1 MNFDD
6 RRVSALRPR
15 LGRVPEWM
23 PAGCLSDFR
32 EAGAYVLL
40 GDPGM
45 GKTTTFKRE
54 SGQSAAGRLLTV
66 RDFLALPPGGGGVEP
81 TTLFLDG
88 LDEVRAGANDPRRPF
103 DRLRKR
109 LAVWGKPRFRLSCRP
124 LEWLGEDD
132 RARLNDLSPDGEVA
146 VLRLEPLDEA
156 EIAAYLETV
165 SDLDDPKCWLEEAS
179 DRRLEAVLG
188 NPLTLGL
195 LVTAV
200 SSGEHWP
207 SGRRETFEMA
217 CRRLVVERNP
227 QYRIRPAKIYEPGAL
242 FDAAGDLSARLL
254 LCGASGFALSPEF
267 GDEDYLALDEESS
280 TSGSPSRVALGSR
293 LFAGGTPS
301 RIEPAHRQI
310 AEFLAARYL
319 ARLVDG
325 GFPRLRLL
333 AALTGTDGVPP
344 SYLRGLAAWLAALS
358 PPLRARLIAADPYA
372 VAQYG
377 DLEEFSLEERRDL
390 LDELRRRAE
399 HSPAD
404 VHSGLADRLLTA
416 PDLLDEV
423 AGMLRSDRR
432 TPPDEAALQFLL
444 PSLPKTLPDELAG
457 ELLRTAADSSR
468 PGETRWLA
476 ARAFVASVPPDRED
490 DLLRLLRQIR
500 DGRMAD
506 PEDDLRGQ
514 LLDRLYPRGVPP
526 AEVWDYLPQEW
537 LGAQSGAWL
546 FWSHELLK
554 RSSPTEVAELLD
566 ALSSRLSASKPAV
579 PPDWKRLSLADLP
592 VRLLT
597 RGLEALGE
605 NIGAAR
611 LHDWLRVASLE
622 RPSQHLW
629 PRGAEGIR
637 EWLSGRPALQK
648 AVLEKALARL
658 RDSGEVSFPY
668 LDSRRLLYRT
678 LPPDYGRFC
687 LDAARNEA
695 QEHPELSQWLLGEAV
710 NALQGG
716 AETESLTLDLLFEL
730 AGETPLLA
738 ACLPPLL
745 RTDLEDDYFPVRDKG
760 PHEAADPDARANE
773 WLTRVQ
779 ENLDM
784 LRENRAPLPLLYDLG
799 SAFYGHLPESEGSD
813 PSERFRRLFRGD
825 EETIAAA
832 WAALRGTPTRPDA
845 PSVSEIARMGEHRR
859 RNEESSAPWFA
870 PAFLAAARDAADA
883 VPDGIPP
890 WSDRD
895 IERAL
900 AFHYARPRRQY
911 GEPALAERLA
921 AERPELA
928 AKVIVEFATVELR
941 TGGEPTD
948 LFYDLAR
955 ADGFAAVAPL
965 AVPPLLRAFP
975 TRASA
980 AQLESLKWLLR
991 AALRRADPAAL
1002 APVIAKKANSRTV
1015 TPAQRVLWLAV
1026 GLVVSPD
1033 EYRDPLADLLKADS
1047 ARAAALGEFLF
1058 AGEPGDRTLL
1068 PEVTDAET
1076 LGLLIRALGS
1086 LVKPLEWKTNPFR
1099 WVGAYERT
1107 EAAVGEL
1114 IRRLGADPSASAS
1127 AVLDDLIADES
1138 VADWRSE
1145 LASARERQ
1153 RPLARDAAFRH
1164 PSPEELSAALDDGP
1178 PTSAADLAALV
1189 VDRLLEIG
1197 DDLRGGDANPW
1208 RLFWNETGPGREPAE
1223 TKHEDSCRDALLS
1236 LLRAALPEGVKVWPE
1251 GRHADDRRSDLR
1263 VTYGNFAVPVEIK
1276 KNTHRKVWSSAS
1288 RQLAARYATDPAA
1301 DGYGIY
1307 LVLWMDS
1314 ARTSPAPEGRR
1325 PKSPEEMEERLRK
1338 GLVLDGLPPTDARKI
1353 GVCVLDVR
1361 RPRDRE
1367 SAPEP
1372 VGPELMAAEPRAPYR
1387 PWPSAP
1393 HSG

>member
-1 MNFDD
+1 MNSYD
-6 RRVSALRPR
+6 RRVSVLGPRVGRSSANRPTRR
-15 LGRVPEWM
+15 LSE
-23 PAGCLSDFR
+23 FR
-32 EAGAYVLL
+32 DAGAYVLL

-45 GKTTTFKRE
+45 GKTAAFERE
-54 SGQSAAGRLLTV
+54 SGEEPAGRFSTV
-66 RDFLALPPGGGGVEP
+66 RDFLTLPPGLGGSTPE
-81 TTLFLDG
+81 TLFLDG
-88 LDEVRAGANDPRRPF
+88 LDEVRAAADDPRRPF
-103 DRLRKR
+103 DRLRER
-109 LAVWGKPRFRLSCRP
+109 LAGRGRPRFRLSCRP

-132 RARLNDLSPDGEVA
+132 RVRLKALSPDGEVA

-156 EIAAYLETV
+156 EIAAFLKGKRGH
-165 SDLDDPKCWLEEAS
+165 SDTSLWLTAS
-179 DRRLEAVLG
+179 SAYRSAAMIG
-188 NPLTLGL
+188 NPLTLRL
-195 LVTAV
+195 FAEAAR
-200 SSGEHWP
+200 SGEEWP
-207 SGRRETFEMA
+207 RSWREGFERA
-217 CRRLVVERNP
+217 CSRLVVERNP
-227 QYRIRPAKIYEPGAL
+227 QHRIRPAKPHESEAL
-242 FDAAGDLSARLL
+242 LDAAGELSARLL
-254 LCGASGFALSPEF
+254 LCGAAGFALPPEF
-267 GDEDYLALDEESS
+267 GSDDYLALDAESAAL
-280 TSGSPSRVALGSR
+280 GSPYRLALGSR
-293 LFAGGTPS
+293 LFVGETASG
-301 RIEPAHRQI
+301 IEPAHRRF

-319 ARLVDG
+319 ARRVDD

-333 AALTGTDGVPP
+333 ALLTGSDGAPP
-344 SYLRGLAAWLAALS
+344 SLLRGLAAWLATLS
-358 PPLRARLIAADPYA
+358 LPLRARLVAADPYA

-377 DLEEFSLEERRDL
+377 DLEEFSLAERRAL

-399 HSPAD
+399 HSPVD
-404 VHSGLADRLLTA
+404 IYSGLADRLLTA
-416 PDLLDEV
+416 PDMLDEV
-423 AGMLRSDRR
+423 VAMLRSDSRA
-432 TPPDEAALQFLL
+432 PADEAALQFVL
-444 PSLPKTLPDELAG
+444 PSLPDSPPEELAA
-457 ELLRTAADSSR
+457 ELLRTATDSSR

-476 ARAFVASVPPDRED
+476 VRAFVKSIPSDRED
-490 DLLRLLRQIR
+490 ELLNLLRQIR
-500 DGRMAD
+500 DGEMAD
-506 PEDDLRGQ
+506 PDDDLRGQ
-514 LLDRLYPRGVPP
+514 LLDRFYPRRIPP
-526 AEVWDYLPQEW
+526 AGVWDYLPEEW

-597 RGLEALGE
+597 RGLDALGE

-611 LHDWLRVASLE
+611 LHDWLRVASLK
-622 RPSQHLW
+622 RPSQRLW

-637 EWLSGRPALQK
+637 EWLSRRPALQK
-648 AVLEKALARL
+648 AVLEEARSRL
-658 RDSGEVSFPY
+658 RDAGEVSFPY
-668 LDSRRLLYRT
+668 LDSRRLLYGT

-687 LDAARNEA
+687 LDAARDEA
-695 QEHPELSQWLLGEAV
+695 QEHRDLSQWLLGEAV

-716 AETESLTLDLLFEL
+716 AETENLTLDLLFEL
-730 AGETPLLA
+730 SGETPLLA
-738 ACLPPLL
+738 ERLPPLL
-745 RTDLEDDYFPVRDKG
+745 RTDLEDDYFLVRDEG
-760 PHEAADPDARANE
+760 LQEAAEPDARANE

-779 ENLDM
+779 QNLDM

-825 EETIAAA
+825 EETIAAV
-832 WAALRGTPTRPDA
+832 WAALRGTPARPDA
-845 PSVSEIARMGEHRR
+845 PSLSEIARMGEHRR
-859 RNEESSAPWFA
+859 CNEESSAAWFA
-870 PAFLAAARDAADA
+870 PAFLAAARNAAYA
-883 VPDGIPP
+883 APGGIPP
-890 WSDRD
+890 WSDED
-895 IERAL
+895 LERAL
-900 AFHYARPRRQY
+900 AFHCARHYARPRRQY
-911 GEPALAERLA
+911 GEPDLAKRLA
-921 AERPELA
+921 TERPELA

-991 AALRRADPAAL
+991 AALLRADTAAL
-1002 APVIAKKANSRTV
+1002 AAVIAKKANSRTV

-1076 LGLLIRALGS
+1076 LGLLIRALGN

-1099 WVGAYERT
+1099 RVGAYERT
-1107 EAAVGEL
+1107 EVAVGEL

-1127 AVLDDLIADES
+1127 AVLDDLVADES

-1307 LVLWMDS
+1307 LVLWMDP

-1353 GVCVLDVR
+1353 SVCVLDVR

-1367 SAPEP
+1367 SAPET
-1372 VGPELMAAEPRAPYR
+1372 VGPELMAAEPRAPYG
-1387 PWPSAP
+1387 PWPSP
-1393 HSG
+1393 

>member
-15 LGRVPEWM
+15 LGRVPEWVS
-23 PAGCLSDFR
+23 AGRLGDFR

-45 GKTTTFKRE
+45 GKTTAFERE

-66 RDFLALPPGGGGVEP
+66 RDFLPLPPGGGGAEP

-103 DRLRKR
+103 DRLRER

-132 RARLNDLSPDGEVA
+132 RARLNALSPDGEVA

-156 EIAAYLETV
+156 EIAAYLESV
-165 SDLDDPKCWLEEAS
+165 SGLDDPECWLEAAS
-179 DRRLEAVLG
+179 DRGLEAVLG

-200 SSGEHWP
+200 SSGGHWP
-207 SGRRETFEMA
+207 RGRRETFEMA

-227 QYRIRPAKIYEPGAL
+227 QYRIRPAKIHEPGSL

-254 LCGASGFALSPEF
+254 LCGASGFALPPEF

-301 RIEPAHRQI
+301 RIEPAHREI
-310 AEFLAARYL
+310 AEFVAARYL
-319 ARLVDG
+319 ARLVDS

-344 SYLRGLAAWLAALS
+344 SFLRGLAAWLAALS

-377 DLEEFSLEERRDL
+377 DLDEFSLEERRGL
-390 LDELRRRAE
+390 LDELRHRAE
-399 HSPAD
+399 LSPAD
-404 VHSGLADRLLTA
+404 VHSGRADRLLTA
-416 PDLLDEV
+416 PDMLDEV
-423 AGMLRSDRR
+423 TGMLRSDRR
-432 TPPDEAALQFLL
+432 FPPEEAALQFLL
-444 PSLPKTLPDELAG
+444 PSLPDSLPDGLVH
-457 ELLRTAADSSR
+457 ELLRTATDSSR
-468 PGETRWLA
+468 PGETRLLA
-476 ARAFVASVPPDRED
+476 ARAFVSSVPSDRED
-490 DLLRLLRQIR
+490 ELLRLLRKIR
-500 DGRMAD
+500 DREMAD
-506 PEDDLRGQ
+506 PDDDLRGQ
-514 LLDRLYPRGVPP
+514 LLERLYPRGIPS
-526 AEVWDYLPQEW
+526 AEIWDYLPQERR
-537 LGAQSGAWL
+537 GTDSGAWP
-546 FWSHELLK
+546 FWALLD
-554 RSSPTEVAELLD
+554 RSSPQHIAELLD
-566 ALSSRLSASKPAV
+566 ALSSRLSASNPAV

-597 RGLEALGE
+597 RGLETCGDQ
-605 NIGAAR
+605 IGAAR
-611 LHDWLRVASLE
+611 LHDWLLVANSE
-622 RPSQHLW
+622 RPSPRRW
-629 PRGAEGIR
+629 PAGAEGIR
-637 EWLSGRPALQK
+637 EWLSRRPALQK
-648 AVLEKALARL
+648 AVLEEALARL

-668 LDSRRLLYRT
+668 LDSRRLLYGT

-687 LDAARNEA
+687 LDAARHEA
-695 QEHPELSQWLLGEAV
+695 QDHPDLSRWLLGEAV

-716 AETESLTLDLLFEL
+716 AETENLTLDLLFEL

-738 ACLPPLL
+738 ECLPPLL
-745 RTDLEDDYFPVRDKG
+745 RTDLEDGDFMTRGEELQEV
-760 PHEAADPDARANE
+760 ADPNAPANE
-773 WLTRVQ
+773 WLTRVRQ
-779 ENLDM
+779 NLDM
-784 LRENRAPLPLLYDLG
+784 LRENRAPPPLLYDLG
-799 SAFYGHLPESEGSD
+799 SAFYGRLPESEGSD

-832 WAALRGTPTRPDA
+832 WAALRGTPARPDA
-845 PSVSEIARMGEHRR
+845 PPVSEIARMGEHRR

-883 VPDGIPP
+883 APDGIPP
-890 WSDRD
+890 WSGEDL
-895 IERAL
+895 ERVL

-948 LFYDLAR
+948 LCYGLA
-955 ADGFAAVAPL
+955 AGKGFLEVAPL

-980 AQLESLKWLLR
+980 AQLESLEWLLR
-991 AALRRADPAAL
+991 AALRRAEPTAL

-1033 EYRDPLADLLKADS
+1033 EYRDPLADFLKADP

-1058 AGEPGDRTLL
+1058 AGEPGDRGLL

-1076 LGLLIRALGS
+1076 LGLLVRALGN

-1099 WVGAYERT
+1099 RVGAYERT

-1307 LVLWMDS
+1307 LVLWLDP

-1338 GLVLDGLPPTDARKI
+1338 GLALDGLPPTDARKI
-1353 GVCVLDVR
+1353 SVCVLDVR

-1367 SAPEP
+1367 SAPET
-1372 VGPELMAAEPRAPYR
+1372 VGPGLLAAEPRAAYGTR
-1387 PWPSAP
+1387 RAAP

>member
-15 LGRVPEWM
+15 LGRVPEWVA
-23 PAGCLSDFR
+23 AGRLGDFR

-45 GKTTTFKRE
+45 GKTTAFERE
-54 SGQSAAGRLLTV
+54 SREGAGHFCTV
-66 RDFLALPPGGGGVEP
+66 RDFLALPPGSGGSAP
-81 TTLFLDG
+81 RTLFLDG
-88 LDEVRAGANDPRRPF
+88 LDEVRAGEDDPRRPF
-103 DRLRKR
+103 DRLRER
-109 LAVWGKPRFRLSCRP
+109 LAAWGKPRFRLSCRP
-124 LEWLGEDD
+124 LEWLGDDD
-132 RARLNDLSPDGEVA
+132 RVRLKPLSPDGKVA
-146 VLRLEPLDEA
+146 VLHLEPLDEA
-156 EIAAYLETV
+156 EIAAFLEGKPGLPDT
-165 SDLDDPKCWLEEAS
+165 SFRAAAS
-179 DRRLEAVLG
+179 STHRSEAVLG
-188 NPLTLGL
+188 NPLTLRL
-195 LVTAV
+195 FVEAAR
-200 SSGEHWP
+200 SGEELPRSW
-207 SGRRETFEMA
+207 REAFERW
-217 CRRLVVERNP
+217 CRRLIVERNP
-227 QYRIRPAKIYEPGAL
+227 QHRIRPAKTHEAEAL
-242 FDAAGDLSARLL
+242 LDAAGDLSARLL
-254 LCGASGFALSPEF
+254 LCGASGFALPPEVGGDDF
-267 GDEDYLALDEESS
+267 LAVGDEAAEP
-280 TSGSPSRVALGSR
+280 GNRHRVALASR

-301 RIEPAHRQI
+301 RVEPAHRRV

-319 ARLVDG
+319 ARLVDS

-333 AALTGTDGVPP
+333 AVLTGSDGVPP
-344 SYLRGLAAWLAALS
+344 SSLRGLAAWLAALS
-358 PPLRARLIAADPYA
+358 PPLRSRLIAADPYA
-372 VAQYG
+372 IAQYS
-377 DLEEFSLEERRDL
+377 DLDGFSLDERRGL

-423 AGMLRSDRR
+423 VAMLRSDRR
-432 TPPDEAALQFLL
+432 APADEAALQFVL
-444 PSLPKTLPDELAG
+444 PSLPGSLPDELAH
-457 ELLRTAADSSR
+457 ELLRAATDSSR
-468 PGETRWLA
+468 TGETRWLA
-476 ARAFVASVPPDRED
+476 ATAFVTSVPPDRED
-490 DLLRLLRQIR
+490 DLLRLLRQVR
-500 DGRMAD
+500 DGEMAD
-506 PEDDLRGQ
+506 PDDDLRG
-514 LLDRLYPRGVPP
+514 LLLERLYPRRVSS

-537 LGAQSGAWL
+537 LGLRSGAWP
-546 FWSHELLK
+546 FWNSELE
-554 RSSPTEVAELLD
+554 RSFPAEGAKLLD
-566 ALSSRLSASKPAV
+566 ALSSRLSASNPAV
-579 PPDWKRLSLADLP
+579 PPDWKRLSLTDLP

-597 RGLEALGE
+597 RGLETCGDQ
-605 NIGAAR
+605 IGAAR
-611 LHDWLRVASLE
+611 LHDWLRVANSE
-622 RPSQHLW
+622 RPSPRLW
-629 PRGAEGIR
+629 PAGAERIR
-637 EWLSGRPALQK
+637 EWLSRRPTLQR
-648 AVLEKALARL
+648 AVLTEALTRL
-658 RDSGEVSFPY
+658 RDSGNDAFPNF
-668 LDSRRLLYRT
+668 DSRRLLYGT

-687 LDAARNEA
+687 LDLARDWA
-695 QEHPELSQWLLGEAV
+695 KEHPNLSRWLRGEAV
-710 NALQGG
+710 NAPQNGT
-716 AETESLTLDLLFEL
+716 ATETLDLPDPAGGIPLGSRGEEL
-730 AGETPLLA
+730 QE
-738 ACLPPLL
+738 
-745 RTDLEDDYFPVRDKG
+745 V
-760 PHEAADPDARANE
+760 ADPNAPANE
-773 WLTRVQ
+773 WLTRVRQ
-779 ENLDM
+779 DLDM

-799 SAFYGHLPESEGSD
+799 SAFYGRLPESEGSD

-832 WAALRGTPTRPDA
+832 WAALRGTPARPDA
-845 PSVSEIARMGEHRR
+845 PPVSEIARMGEHRR

-883 VPDGIPP
+883 APDGIPP

-895 IERAL
+895 LERAL

-948 LFYDLAR
+948 LCYDLA
-955 ADGFAAVAPL
+955 AGKGFLEVAPL

-980 AQLESLKWLLR
+980 AQLESLEWLLR
-991 AALRRADPAAL
+991 AALRHAEPAAL
-1002 APVIAKKANSRTV
+1002 ASVIAKKANSRTV

-1033 EYRDPLADLLKADS
+1033 DYRDPLADLLKAEP

-1058 AGEPGDRTLL
+1058 AGEPGDRGLL
-1068 PEVTDAET
+1068 PEVADAET
-1076 LGLLIRALGS
+1076 LGLLVRALGN

-1099 WVGAYERT
+1099 RVGAYERT

-1127 AVLDDLIADES
+1127 AVLDDLIADETL
-1138 VADWRSE
+1138 ADWRSE

-1164 PSPEELSAALDDGP
+1164 PSPAELSAALDDGP

-1223 TKHEDSCRDALLS
+1223 TRHEDSCRDALLS

-1301 DGYGIY
+1301 GGYGIY
-1307 LVLWMDS
+1307 LVLWMDP

-1325 PKSPEEMEERLRK
+1325 PESPEEMEERLRK

-1353 GVCVLDVR
+1353 SVCVLDVR

-1372 VGPELMAAEPRAPYR
+1372 VGPGLLAAEPRAAYGTR
-1387 PWPSAP
+1387 RSAP
-1393 HSG
+1393 HPG

>member
-254 LCGASGFALSPEF
+254 LCGASGFALPPEF

-883 VPDGIPP
+883 APDGIPP

-895 IERAL
+895 LERAL

-980 AQLESLKWLLR
+980 AQLESLVWLLR
-991 AALRRADPAAL
+991 AALRRTDPAAL

-1015 TPAQRVLWLAV
+1015 TPPQRVFWLAA
-1026 GLVVSPD
+1026 GLVVSPYD
-1033 EYRDPLADLLKADS
+1033 YRDPLADFLKADP

-1076 LGLLIRALGS
+1076 LGLLIRALGN

-1099 WVGAYERT
+1099 RVGAYERT
-1107 EAAVGEL
+1107 EMAVGEL

-1127 AVLDDLIADES
+1127 TVLDDLIADEG

-1276 KNTHRKVWSSAS
+1276 KNTHPKVWSSAS

-1307 LVLWMDS
+1307 IVLWMERNRI
-1314 ARTSPAPEGRR
+1314 APPEGR
-1325 PKSPEEMEERLRK
+1325 PPQSPEEMEERLRK

-1353 GVCVLDVR
+1353 SVCVLDVR

-1367 SAPEP
+1367 SAPETL
-1372 VGPELMAAEPRAPYR
+1372 GPGLMAAEPRAPYGPR
-1387 PWPSAP
+1387 RSAP

>member
-1 MNFDD
+1 MSIDD
-6 RRVSALRPR
+6 RRVSALRSR
-15 LGRVPEWM
+15 VGGVFEWAAAGR
-23 PAGCLSDFR
+23 LSDFR
-32 EAGAYVLL
+32 DAGVYVLL

-45 GKTTTFKRE
+45 GKTTAFERE
-54 SGQSAAGRLLTV
+54 SGQGAGRFCSV
-66 RDFLALPPGGGGVEP
+66 RDFLALPPGSGGSAP
-81 TTLFLDG
+81 RTLFLDG

-103 DRLRKR
+103 DLLRGR

-165 SDLDDPKCWLEEAS
+165 SDLDDPESWLEEAS

-200 SSGEHWP
+200 SSGEQWP
-207 SGRRETFEMA
+207 CGRRETFEMA
-217 CRRLVVERNP
+217 CRRLVVERNL
-227 QYRIRPAKIYEPGAL
+227 QYRIPPAKIHEPDAL
-242 FDAAGDLSARLL
+242 FGAAGDLSARLL
-254 LCGASGFALSPEF
+254 LCGASGFALPPEF
-267 GDEDYLALDEESS
+267 GGDDYLALDEL
-280 TSGSPSRVALGSR
+280 SRAPDNPHRAALGSR
-293 LFAGGTPS
+293 LFTGGTPS

-310 AEFLAARYL
+310 AEFLAAGYL

-333 AALTGTDGVPP
+333 AVLTGSDGVPP
-344 SYLRGLAAWLAALS
+344 TSLRGLAAWLAALS
-358 PPLRARLIAADPYA
+358 PPLRTRLIAADPYTI
-372 VAQYG
+372 AQYS
-377 DLEEFSLEERRDL
+377 DLDAFSLEERRGL
-390 LDELRRRAE
+390 LDELRHRADL
-399 HSPAD
+399 SPSD
-404 VHSGLADRLLTA
+404 VHSGLADPLLTA
-416 PDLLDEV
+416 SDMHDEV
-423 AGMLRSDRR
+423 TEMLRSDRR
-432 TPPDEAALQFLL
+432 FPPDEAALQFLL
-444 PSLPKTLPDELAG
+444 PSLPDSLPDELVR
-457 ELLRTAADSSR
+457 ELLRTATDSSR
-468 PGETRWLA
+468 PGETRLLA
-476 ARAFVASVPPDRED
+476 ARAFVSSVPSDRED
-490 DLLRLLRQIR
+490 ELLRLLRKIR
-500 DGRMAD
+500 DREMAD
-506 PEDDLRGQ
+506 PDDDLRGQ
-514 LLDRLYPRGVPP
+514 LLERLYPRGIPS
-526 AEVWDYLPQEW
+526 AEIWDYLPQERR
-537 LGAQSGAWL
+537 GTDSGAWP
-546 FWSHELLK
+546 FWALLDQ
-554 RSSPTEVAELLD
+554 SSPKHIAELLD

-597 RGLEALGE
+597 RGLETCGDQ
-605 NIGAAR
+605 IGAAR
-611 LHDWLRVASLE
+611 LHDWLRVANSA
-622 RPSQHLW
+622 RPSPRLW
-629 PRGAEGIR
+629 PAGAERIR
-637 EWLSGRPALQK
+637 EWLSRRPTLQR
-648 AVLEKALARL
+648 AVLTEALTRL
-658 RDSGEVSFPY
+658 RDSGNDAFPNF
-668 LDSRRLLYRT
+668 DSRRMLYGT
-678 LPPDYGRFC
+678 LPPDYGRLC
-687 LDAARNEA
+687 LGLARDWA
-695 QEHPELSQWLLGEAV
+695 KEHPNLSRWLRGEAM
-710 NALQGG
+710 NAPQNCT
-716 AETESLTLDLLFEL
+716 ETDTLDLPDPAGDTPPGILDEEL
-730 AGETPLLA
+730 RE
-738 ACLPPLL
+738 
-745 RTDLEDDYFPVRDKG
+745 V
-760 PHEAADPDARANE
+760 ADTDARANE

-784 LRENRAPLPLLYDLG
+784 LRENRAPLPLLHDLG

-845 PSVSEIARMGEHRR
+845 PPVSEIARMGEHRR

-883 VPDGIPP
+883 APDGIPP
-890 WSDRD
+890 WSDED
-895 IERAL
+895 LERVL

-911 GEPALAERLA
+911 GEPDLAKRLA
-921 AERPELA
+921 TERPELA

-948 LFYDLAR
+948 LCYDLAR
-955 ADGFAAVAPL
+955 SDGLAALVRL

-991 AALRRADPAAL
+991 AALRRADAAAL

-1033 EYRDPLADLLKADS
+1033 EYRDPLADLLKADP

-1076 LGLLIRALGS
+1076 LGLLIRALGN
-1086 LVKPLEWKTNPFR
+1086 LVKPLEWKTNPFH
-1099 WVGAYERT
+1099 WVGAYGRT

-1114 IRRLGADPSASAS
+1114 IRRLGADPSAS

-1178 PTSAADLAALV
+1178 PASAADLAALV

-1307 LVLWMDS
+1307 LVLWMDP

-1338 GLVLDGLPPTDARKI
+1338 DLLDDLPPTDARKI
-1353 GVCVLDVR
+1353 SVCVLDVR

-1367 SAPEP
+1367 SAPETL
-1372 VGPELMAAEPRAPYR
+1372 GPELMAAEPRAPYG
-1387 PWPSAP
+1387 PWPSP
-1393 HSG
+1393 

>member
-1 MNFDD
+1 MNSYD
-6 RRVSALRPR
+6 RRVSVLGPRVGRSSANRPTRR
-15 LGRVPEWM
+15 LSE
-23 PAGCLSDFR
+23 FR
-32 EAGAYVLL
+32 DAGAYVLL

-45 GKTTTFKRE
+45 GKTTAFERE
-54 SGQSAAGRLLTV
+54 SGEEPAGRFSTV
-66 RDFLALPPGGGGVEP
+66 RDFLALPPGGGGLEP

-88 LDEVRAGANDPRRPF
+88 LDEVRAGENDPRRPF
-103 DRLRKR
+103 DHLRER

-124 LEWLGEDD
+124 LEWLGDDD
-132 RARLNDLSPDGEVA
+132 RVRLKTLSPDGEVA

-156 EIAAYLETV
+156 EIVAFLETV
-165 SDLDDPKCWLEEAS
+165 RGLDDPECWLEAAN
-179 DRRLEAVLG
+179 DRRLKAVLG
-188 NPLTLGL
+188 NPLTLDL

-200 SSGEHWP
+200 SSGEWP
-207 SGRRETFEMA
+207 CGRRETFEMA
-217 CRRLVVERNP
+217 CRRLVVERNL
-227 QYRIRPAKIYEPGAL
+227 QYRIPPAKIHEPDAL
-242 FDAAGDLSARLL
+242 FGAAGDLSARLL
-254 LCGASGFALSPEF
+254 LCGASGFALPPEF
-267 GDEDYLALDEESS
+267 GGDDYLVLDEL
-280 TSGSPSRVALGSR
+280 SRAPDNPHRAALGSR
-293 LFAGGTPS
+293 LFTGGTPS

-310 AEFLAARYL
+310 AEFLAAGYL

-333 AALTGTDGVPP
+333 AVLTGSDGVPP
-344 SYLRGLAAWLAALS
+344 TSLRGLAAWLAALS
-358 PPLRARLIAADPYA
+358 PPLRTRLIAADPYA
-372 VAQYG
+372 IAQYS
-377 DLEEFSLEERRDL
+377 DLDAFSLEERRGL
-390 LDELRRRAE
+390 LDELRHRADL
-399 HSPAD
+399 SPAD
-404 VHSGLADRLLTA
+404 VHSGSADPLLTA
-416 PDLLDEV
+416 SDMHDEV
-423 AGMLRSDRR
+423 TGMLRSDRR
-432 TPPDEAALQFLL
+432 FPPDEAALQFLL
-444 PSLPKTLPDELAG
+444 PSLPDSLPDELVR
-457 ELLRTAADSSR
+457 ELLRTATDSSR
-468 PGETRWLA
+468 PGETRLLA
-476 ARAFVASVPPDRED
+476 ARAFVSSVPSDRED
-490 DLLRLLRQIR
+490 ELLRLLRKIR
-500 DGRMAD
+500 DREMAD
-506 PEDDLRGQ
+506 PDDDLRGQ
-514 LLDRLYPRGVPP
+514 LLDRLYPRRIPP
-526 AEVWDYLPQEW
+526 AEVWDYLPQERR
-537 LGAQSGAWL
+537 GTDSGAWP
-546 FWSHELLK
+546 FWALLDE
-554 RSSPTEVAELLD
+554 SSPKHIAELLD

-579 PPDWKRLSLADLP
+579 PPDWKRLSLTDLP

-597 RGLEALGE
+597 RGLETHGE
-605 NIGAAR
+605 QIGAAR
-611 LHDWLRVASLE
+611 LHDWLRVANSE
-622 RPSQHLW
+622 RPSPRWW
-629 PRGAEGIR
+629 PAGAEQIR
-637 EWLSGRPALQK
+637 EWLCRRPTLQR
-648 AVLEKALARL
+648 AVLTEALTRL
-658 RDSGEVSFPY
+658 RDSGNDPFPNF
-668 LDSRRLLYRT
+668 DSRRLLYGT
-678 LPPDYGRFC
+678 LPPDYGRLC
-687 LDAARNEA
+687 LGLARDWA
-695 QEHPELSQWLLGEAV
+695 KEHPYLSRWLRGQAV
-710 NALQGG
+710 NAPQNGT
-716 AETESLTLDLLFEL
+716 ETETLDLPDP
-730 AGETPLLA
+730 ADDIPLGALDEEP
-738 ACLPPLL
+738 C
-745 RTDLEDDYFPVRDKG
+745 EV
-760 PHEAADPDARANE
+760 ADPHLDE
-773 WLTRVQ
+773 WLTGLQ
-779 ENLDM
+779 QNLDV

-799 SAFYGHLPESEGSD
+799 NAFYTHVPGSEGSD
-813 PSERFRRLFRGD
+813 TSERFRRLFRGD
-825 EETIAAA
+825 EETIAAV
-832 WAALRGTPTRPDA
+832 WKALRGTPVRPDA
-845 PSVSEIARMGEHRR
+845 PSLSEIARMGEHRR
-859 RNEESSAPWFA
+859 RNEECSAAWFA

-883 VPDGIPP
+883 APDGIPP
-890 WSDRD
+890 WSDED
-895 IERAL
+895 LERAL
-900 AFHYARPRRQY
+900 AFHYVGHYGRPRRQS
-911 GEPALAERLA
+911 GEPDLAERLA
-921 AERPELA
+921 TERPELA

-991 AALRRADPAAL
+991 AALRRTDPAAL

-1015 TPAQRVLWLAV
+1015 TPPQRVFWLAA
-1026 GLVVSPD
+1026 GLVVSPYD
-1033 EYRDPLADLLKADS
+1033 YRDPLADFLKADP

-1307 LVLWMDS
+1307 LVLWMDP

-1338 GLVLDGLPPTDARKI
+1338 GLVLDGLPRTDARKI
-1353 GVCVLDVR
+1353 SVCVLDVR

-1372 VGPELMAAEPRAPYR
+1372 VGPESMAAEPRAQYR